1 LRRSVYINV
10 MKQGKTNL
18 VACCDSNLLGKRLR
32 AKKMEFVVAERFY
45 GGRLVDI
52 DEAIAILKNATTANL
67 VGSTIIE
74 RAIKEGFIHPQAVIT
89 ISKVPHAQ
97 IVRF

>member
-1 LRRSVYINV
+1 
-10 MKQGKTNL
+10 
-18 VACCDSNLLGKRLR
+18 
-32 AKKMEFVVAERFY
+32 MEFVVAERFY

-74 RAIKEGFIHPQAVIT
+74 RAIKEGIIHPQAVIT